1 MGVQV
6 KRTLIV
12 TLVGLAVTIAIA
24 AMSALS
30 EGRLAPIDPMRPMNA
45 GIMGYW
51 VGNLGWIPLIAAI
64 VVMIVGFRRSG
75 VGISIAIF
83 LGAVVALVAV
93 ICTLVAVVASAYP
106 VGELPLATPGP
117 ERDAFMRSATESCF
131 RKQRPPPSNNA
142 LSDADVQKFCRCVA
156 EAIAGQTRRE
166 DIDYQEKNKTFSP
179 AMASRITQAARTCAQ
194 DLRK

>member
-24 AMSALS
+24 AINALTA
-30 EGRLAPIDPMRPMNA
+30 GRLDPIDPMRPMNPE
-45 GIMGYW
+45 ILGYW
-51 VGNLGWIPLIAAI
+51 FGNLGWIPLIAAI
-64 VVMIVGFRRSG
+64 VVMIIGFRKSG
-75 VGISIAIF
+75 VGISIATF
-83 LGAVVALVAV
+83 LGAVVGLLVV
-93 ICTLVAVVASAYP
+93 ICTLVGVVASAYP

-131 RKQRPPPSNNA
+131 RKQRPAPANNA

-156 EAIAGQTRRE
+156 EAIARQTTRE

-179 AMASRITQAARTCAQ
+179 VVASRITQAARTCAQ

>member
-1 MGVQV
+1 MGAQI

-12 TLVGLAVTIAIA
+12 TLIGLVVTIVIA
-24 AMSALS
+24 AIGALS
-30 EGRLAPIDPMRPMNA
+30 AGRLAPIDPMRPMNA

-51 VGNLGWIPLIAAI
+51 VGNLGWVPLIAA
-64 VVMIVGFRRSG
+64 VGVMIVGFRKSG
-75 VGISIAIF
+75 VGISIATF
-83 LGAVVALVAV
+83 LGAVAGLVVV

-106 VGELPLATPGP
+106 VGEFPLATPGP

-131 RKQRPPPSNNA
+131 GKQRPAPANSA
-142 LSDADVQKFCRCVA
+142 LSDAQLQKFCRCVA

-179 AMASRITQAARTCAQ
+179 AVASRITQAARTCAQ
-194 DLRK
+194 DLLK